1 MEIPEISESQLRTM
15 LTVCRDA
22 NMSVFSQT
30 SPIDADPLA
39 FKVVLGQAQ
48 KDVDHLVALKLLK
61 EITAEHQEQ
70 INTTNAESGR
80 TWRVFEVSAL
90 GRALF
95 QAFTSPLVN

>member
-15 LTVCRDA
+15 LSVCRDPQL
-22 NMSVFSQT
+22 SVFSQT

-61 EITAEHQEQ
+61 EITADHLEQ
-70 INTTNAESGR
+70 IERTNAESGR

-90 GRALF
+90 GRAMF

>member
-15 LTVCRDA
+15 LSVCRDPQL
-22 NMSVFSQT
+22 SVFSQT

-61 EITAEHQEQ
+61 EITADHLEQ
-70 INTTNAESGR
+70 IERTNAESGR
-80 TWRVFEVSAL
+80 TWRVFSVTAL
-90 GRALF
+90 GRAMF
-95 QAFTSPLVN
+95 QAYTQPGVN